1 MISTAGF
8 SCCCLRLADHTLRGD
23 EGESG
28 RQRSHIPLFST
39 QSLVLCC
46 CMFTPLPEGITV
58 KQTGLSSTSQPGCWL
73 LLHLFALLSITPS
86 TSLPACPFLSLCHPA
101 SSLVQFRIRLFGS
114 VIRQHKSAASLSA
127 SLICCVPNER
137 R

>member
-1 MISTAGF
+1 MGF
-8 SCCCLRLADHTLRGD
+8 PCCCLRLADHTLRED
-23 EGESG
+23 EGESR
-28 RQRSHIPLFST
+28 RQRSHIPLFSA

-46 CMFTPLPEGITV
+46 CVFTSLPEGIKV
-58 KQTGLSSTSQPGCWL
+58 EHAGLSSTAQHWAAGFCCNCVHSSP
-73 LLHLFALLSITPS
+73 SPPS
-86 TSLPACPFLSLCHPA
+86 TPPPTRPSLSLCHPA
-101 SSLVQFRIRLFGS
+101 PSLVQFGLRLFGS

>member
-1 MISTAGF
+1 MGF
-8 SCCCLRLADHTLRGD
+8 PCCCLRLADHTLRGD
-23 EGESG
+23 EGESR

-46 CMFTPLPEGITV
+46 CVFTPLPEGIKV
-58 KQTGLSSTSQPGCWL
+58 KHAGLSSTSQHWAAGFYRICLPSSPSL
-73 LLHLFALLSITPS
+73 PS
-86 TSLPACPFLSLCHPA
+86 TPPPILSPSPCHPA
-101 SSLVQFRIRLFGS
+101 PSLVQFRIRLFGS